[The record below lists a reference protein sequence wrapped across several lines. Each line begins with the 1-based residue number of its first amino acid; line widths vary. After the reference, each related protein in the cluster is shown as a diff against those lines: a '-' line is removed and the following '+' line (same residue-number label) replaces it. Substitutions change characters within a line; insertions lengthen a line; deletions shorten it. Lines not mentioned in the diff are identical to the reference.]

1 MGKFLL
7 GAVVGALAIFVYQ
20 KQIAGH
26 GGASA
31 AAAPAMETYST
42 QLPERDEPPAAP
54 RFQCDGRT
62 HCSQKQW
69 CGIRS

>member
-7 GAVVGALAIFVYQ
+7 GAVAGALAFFVYQ

-31 AAAPAMETYST
+31 AAAPAMKPTLRSYRNGT
-42 QLPERDEPPAAP
+42 NLPPRPDFNVTDAP
-54 RFQCDGRT
+54 IARR
-62 HCSQKQW
+62 
-69 CGIRS
+69 